1 MDLQNKLQ
9 LPIVAF
15 EAFRRDFPD
24 LNYWESLFYYREQ
37 CAIKFIFG
45 SKAKIKFIK

>member
-1 MDLQNKLQ
+1 MKA

-24 LNYWESLFYYREQ
+24 LNYFEALFYYKEQ
-37 CAIKFIFG
+37 CAMKWIFG
-45 SKAKIKFIK
+45 IKAKIKFI